1 MTVPCGQ
8 CIGCRLERS
17 RQWAVRC
24 VHEAQM
30 HDDNCFVTLTY
41 DDENL
46 PFGSTLQREDFQKFM
61 KRLLKNSGLKIR
73 VFYCGEYGGEGQRP
87 HYHACLFGYRPNDPE
102 LFSTAGEY
110 PLYTSKFLT
119 KTWGLG
125 HASFGELTFETAAY
139 TARYCTKKFTGPDAD
154 AHYETIDPET
164 GEITTRVPEFSG
176 QSLRPGIGAR
186 WLDAYGADTYQKNEV
201 ILRGKAMKPPRFYD
215 KYFEN
220 IDYALVEMAREQRRL
235 AYNVRQSKLGPDYA
249 HSRRAYAGQKIAE
262 KRLTTRDKIKC

>member
-46 PFGSTLQREDFQKFM
+46 PYGETLVRSDFQKFM
-61 KRLLKNSGLKIR
+61 KRLIKNSRKKIR
-73 VFYCGEYGGEGQRP
+73 LFYCGEYGGETYRP
-87 HYHACLFGYRPNDPE
+87 HYHACLFGYRPDDPE
-102 LFSTAGEY
+102 LFSTNGEY
-110 PLYTSKFLT
+110 KLYTSKFLT

-139 TARYCTKKFTGPDAD
+139 TARYCTNKITGEA
-154 AHYETIDPET
+154 AKHHYETMDPET
-164 GEITTRVPEFSG
+164 GEIVERVPEFSG
-176 QSLRPGIGAR
+176 SSLRPGIGAP
-186 WLDAYGADTYQKNEV
+186 WLEKYGRDTYEKDAV
-201 ILRGKAMKPPRFYD
+201 ILNGKAMKPPRFYD
-215 KYFEN
+215 NAFAK
-220 IDYALVEMAREQRRL
+220 IDEALVDIAKAQRVSDHHER
-235 AYNVRQSKLGPDYA
+235 VTQLGPDYR
-249 HSRRAYAGQKIAE
+249 HSRRAHAGKIIAE
-262 KRLTTRDKIKC
+262 KRMQQRNNMS